1 MGQTKRIRKKYET
14 PIHPWQK
21 ERIIEEK
28 EYIRNY
34 GFKNKKEIWKEIAKL
49 RKARAQAKK
58 LIADKFSEQAR
69 KEEKELLVK
78 LVRYG
83 LLTKD
88 SKLEDVLGLKAI
100 DFFDRR
106 LQTFVIKKGFAR
118 STKQAR
124 QFIVHGHVIVNEK
137 KVTAPSY
144 MVSLAEEPKIIFDAL
159 STLSKEDHPE
169 RAVLTKE
176 DKKVLEEIK
185 GPKKEEVKK
194 ITEESK
200 IEKAVKEETKSTE
213 VASE

>member
-106 LQTFVIKKGFAR
+106 LQTFVFKKGFAR